1 MKLPGGRR
9 ARRLA
14 AVAAVGAVA
23 VLATACVPP
32 VQWHGTNPAVL
43 TRNGADIVRAF
54 RVDGPGEVLGRIT
67 ARAPGVSWASTDA
80 TSAVVQV
87 FVDGKYV
94 TDDVVM
100 SSRSTTREFD
110 FGTLTAGRHELRL
123 HFDTNASPP
132 GATSV
137 EVERFRARTI
147 ALDAPEY
154 AAISHAPVLYG
165 RNLTRASGPS
175 GRFQN
180 AVTDTPLVAWHEE
193 TPASTPGQRHLEY
206 SIVWSNEDGG
216 TSTPALMA
224 RWGRT
229 TDIEWI
235 YRVDVDADGNTVP
248 GTAVFQAPLHG
259 TVAFNGTYEGDHP
272 LLQTCT
278 LNNNVC
284 DTVDD
289 PMRFALS
296 TAATLDAS
304 THAREEVM
312 DANPWTYHVMADE
325 VRREGKVVANPDAA
339 QAVSIADPRDY
350 LYVVVRKH
358 TLGPNNGTFW
368 VGVTIGVK
376 LKGDPTLY
384 RSDRGV
390 HPDWSLQRDD
400 PAATTVLLP
409 PGTQPADIAE
419 IDAIRVPFGPDTGV
433 DVQVDAVNRAFFLG
447 RADRPHASFL
457 SGATPATLTAAAPTA
472 VLSTN
477 PAG

>member
-1 MKLPGGRR
+1 MTRR
-9 ARRLA
+9 RGRLA
-14 AVAAVGAVA
+14 CVFVAVAATLFA
-23 VLATACVPP
+23 ACVPP
-32 VQWHGTNPAVL
+32 IEWHGRDVVVL
-43 TRNGADIVRAF
+43 SRDGADAVRTF
-54 RVDGPGEVLGRIT
+54 RVQAPGEVLARIT
-67 ARAPGVSWASTDA
+67 AGAPGVSWATTDA

-87 FVDGKYV
+87 FVDNKYV

-100 SSRSTTREFD
+100 DATAVTREFD
-110 FGTLTAGRHELRL
+110 LGMLTAGRHQVRL
-123 HFDTNASPP
+123 HFDGNASSPR
-132 GATSV
+132 ATSV
-137 EVERFRARTI
+137 VVERIRTRTI

-154 AAISHAPVLYG
+154 AAVAHSPVLYG
-165 RNLTRASGPS
+165 RNVTQSSGASGPY
-175 GRFQN
+175 QN

-193 TPASTPGQRHLEY
+193 TPASTPGRRHLEY

-248 GTAVFQAPLHG
+248 GTAVFQAPAHG
-259 TVAFNGTYEGDHP
+259 TVAFNGTYDGQHP

-284 DTVDD
+284 DTVND
-289 PMRFALS
+289 PMRFTLS

-325 VRREGKVVANPDAA
+325 VRREGKVVAAPDPA
-339 QAVSIADPRDY
+339 QTVSIADPQTY
-350 LYVVVRKH
+350 LYTVVRKH
-358 TLGPNNGTFW
+358 TLGPNNGVFW
-368 VGVTIGVK
+368 IGVAIGVR
-376 LKGDPTLY
+376 LKNDPTLY
-384 RSDRGV
+384 RSDFGV
-390 HPDWSLQRDD
+390 HPDWSLQRDE

-409 PGTQPADIAE
+409 PGTKPDDIAE

-433 DVQVDAVNRAFFLG
+433 SVDVDAINRTFFLG
-447 RADRPHASFL
+447 RSDRPHASFF
-457 SGATPATLTAAAPTA
+457 SGATPVALTAASPAA
-472 VLSTN
+472 VLVTN